1 MKMKSRESKIIVNLL
16 RDIVYLKEI
25 ESSTLEMSKKLGYEV
40 MEDGGGC
47 ITDTIANIALLINHY
62 TGIDVEKIVEVD
74 ANTLNDLVKTILNK

>member
-25 ESSTLEMSKKLGYEV
+25 ENSTLEMSKKLGYEV

-47 ITDTIANIALLINHY
+47 ITDTISNIALLINHY
-62 TGIDVEKIVEVD
+62 TGIDAEKIVEVD
-74 ANTLNDLVKTILNK
+74 ANTLNDLVKIILNK